1 MVSTPSSFKPES
13 SWEHPSVRGQPF
25 GFTGDPRF
33 QGNVAHNPF
42 FNPPAAPALLGYTGF
57 VGPNSFGY
65 PQPTFV
71 PPGATY
77 LAPGDFARSVGP
89 VLFVHDI
96 PPKTRVE
103 TQIPITMTL
112 VPMPLGISRLH
123 LPTRTMAKPKLI
135 AKPHPTKSPDMLE
148 LDVMPVCAS
157 AMKRQDVY
165 LRAFAIARGE
175 GIPTYTRHQI
185 HRSSSDGS
193 DTRQNPGG
201 KVDPMEGGAISICDG
216 CMMRERK
223 RANRRMEKEAT
234 DEDISWRQ
242 GEKERIVVFNENEVV
257 DWKPYGSADLNEPAS
272 KRARGAKGKKKECQP
287 GEEKSTRNPPCGPN
301 IQNPEVA
308 RQVRLLMRIT
318 CYCRHQGEAEGF
330 Q

>member
-13 SWEHPSVRGQPF
+13 SWEYPSARGQPF

-33 QGNVAHNPF
+33 QGNVPHDPF
-42 FNPPAAPALLGYTGF
+42 FNPPSAPALLGYAGF
-57 VGPNSFGY
+57 AGPNSFGY
-65 PQPTFV
+65 PQPTVV
-71 PPGATY
+71 PSEATY
-77 LAPGDFARSVGP
+77 IAPGDFPRSVGP

-112 VPMPLGISRLH
+112 VPMPPGITRLH

-175 GIPTYTRHQI
+175 DISAYTRHRIQ
-185 HRSSSDGS
+185 RSSSDGL
-193 DTRQNPGG
+193 DTRQHPGG
-201 KVDPMEGGAISICDG
+201 KVDPMEGGAIGICDG

-234 DEDISWRQ
+234 DEDIRWRQ

-287 GEEKSTRNPPCGPN
+287 GEEKSTNNPPCGPD
-301 IQNPEVA
+301 IQNPEMA

-318 CYCRHQGEAEGF
+318 CYCRHQAEAEGF